1 MAKTAKPANVI
12 PVTPTVAPVVP
23 AATSNPG
30 TLTVVVLDAKSQPV
44 SGAQVSIS
52 PSDASAVTD
61 SAGEVQFQLGS
72 SLKYEV
78 TASADNKTVTVPY
91 YVTPNGATRLVVN
104 PTYVEAVEAQLHPAP
119 WFDSPFVVTAG
130 IILAVVIIAFIVW
143 KFFRR
148 K

>member
-1 MAKTAKPANVI
+1 MAKTVKPAVVI
-12 PVTPTVAPVVP
+12 HSSSTTVPVAPIP
-23 AATSNPG
+23 TSNPE

-44 SGAQVSIS
+44 SGAQVSIT

-61 SAGEVQFQLGS
+61 SAGEVQFQLGNA
-72 SLKYEV
+72 LKYEV

-91 YVTPNGATRLVVN
+91 YITPNGATRLVVN
-104 PTYVEAVEAQLHPAP
+104 PTYVQAVEARLHPAP
-119 WFDSPFVVTAG
+119 WFDSPLVVTAG
-130 IILAVVIIAFIVW
+130 IGLAIVIIAVIVW

>member
-1 MAKTAKPANVI
+1 MAKTAKPTVVHASSTA
-12 PVTPTVAPVVP
+12 TPADPVP
-23 AATSNPG
+23 ASNPG

-61 SAGEVQFQLGS
+61 NAGEVQFQLGS

-91 YVTPNGATRLVVN
+91 YITPNGATRLVVN
-104 PTYVEAVEAQLHPAP
+104 PTYVQAVEARLHPAP
-119 WFDSPFVVTAG
+119 WFDSPLVVTAG
-130 IILAVVIIAFIVW
+130 IGLAVVVIAVIVW